1 MGVHMNGTGQTP
13 QPLGIDT
20 PVAYYQPIAI
30 TPASIKWVVM
40 GVIGGIWSLIAA
52 GVLFIPAKQTDLE
65 TLTKVV
71 QVIQTGQADAKIA
84 VERLTV
90 AVDNLSHLVDNMR
103 RTGTAL
109 KNSAP
114 KVKIR

>member
-1 MGVHMNGTGQTP
+1 MMGVHMNGAVP
-13 QPLGIDT
+13 QPQVLSEHT
-20 PVAYYQPIAI
+20 PVAYYTPIAI
-30 TPASIKWVVM
+30 TPASIRWLV
-40 GVIGGIWSLIAA
+40 GGTIAMVWSLIAA

-71 QVIQTGQADAKIA
+71 QVIQTGQADAKLA

-90 AVDNLSHLVDNMR
+90 AVDNLSGIVDGMR
-103 RTGTAL
+103 RL

-114 KVKIR
+114 KMKIR